1 MGRRSLLYGILL
13 LCFMVVA
20 CSSKDIGTS
29 SDQEQEATASEEQSH
44 ITEENEEDTTTGEID
59 TPNVEAGESS
69 EAEDISSGEGFGASE
84 ELDNPSGDTSDSQD
98 TGSEPTELETNGE
111 DQTMKYTMVTRDF
124 LEAYTDSEELKQALR
139 AYPSGTEVDTRG
151 WKDSFP
157 DKLFYSEQ
165 LMQEIKDRINGK
177 SYGENCTIPY
187 EELRYIRVLYRGFD
201 GGTYIG
207 ELIVNQV
214 IAQDIMDIF
223 RELYAIDYP
232 IERMVL
238 VDDYDA
244 DDDLSMAANN
254 TSAFNF
260 RFVAGTTRLSK
271 HSLGCAIDINPLYN
285 PYITKLDGKT
295 AILPKLGAKYVDRT
309 KDCPYYI
316 REDDPCYEAF
326 ISRGFTWG
334 GAWENSK
341 DYQHFQKIL
350 E

>member
-1 MGRRSLLYGILL
+1 
-13 LCFMVVA
+13 MVVS

-29 SDQEQEATASEEQSH
+29 SDQEQEAAASEEQSH
-44 ITEENEEDTTTGEID
+44 ITEENEEATTTGEID
-59 TPNVEAGESS
+59 NPNGEAGESS
-69 EAEDISSGEGFGASE
+69 EAVDISSGEEFGASE
-84 ELDNPSGDTSDSQD
+84 ELDNYQGNVTDSQA
-98 TGSEPTELETNGE
+98 TGSETTELGTNGE
-111 DQTMKYTMVTRDF
+111 DQTLKEVMVTMDF

-151 WKDSFP
+151 WKDSLR
-157 DKLFYSEQ
+157 DELFYSEE
-165 LMQEIKDRINGK
+165 LTQEIKDRITGK
-177 SYGENCTIPY
+177 SYGEDCTIPY
-187 EELRYIRVLYRGFD
+187 DELRYIRVLYRGFD
-201 GGTYIG
+201 GGTYLG
-207 ELIVNQV
+207 ELIVNQA
-214 IAQDIMDIF
+214 IAQDILDIF

-271 HSLGCAIDINPLYN
+271 HSLGRAIDINPLYN

-295 AILPKLGAKYVDRT
+295 AILPKLGAEYVDRT

-316 REDDPCYEAF
+316 REGDPCYEAF

-341 DYQHFQKIL
+341 DYQHFQKLI